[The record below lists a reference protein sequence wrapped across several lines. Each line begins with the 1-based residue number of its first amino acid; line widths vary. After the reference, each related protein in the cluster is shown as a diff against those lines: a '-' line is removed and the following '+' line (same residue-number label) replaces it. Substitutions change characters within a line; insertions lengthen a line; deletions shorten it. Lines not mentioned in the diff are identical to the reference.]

1 MAFAICM
8 VTTALIRARLP
19 PPPMNERIKSP
30 IKLFMLKDVDFV
42 IWLFGAVISLTGY
55 MVPLF
60 YLPSK
65 SLHYIQRK
73 RL

>member
-1 MAFAICM
+1 
-8 VTTALIRARLP
+8 
-19 PPPMNERIKSP
+19 MNERIKSP
-30 IKLFMLKDVDFV
+30 IKLFMLKDIDFV

-65 SLHYIQRK
+65 LLYFTQK
-73 RL
+73 RDTDIRFEQNMVRPLA